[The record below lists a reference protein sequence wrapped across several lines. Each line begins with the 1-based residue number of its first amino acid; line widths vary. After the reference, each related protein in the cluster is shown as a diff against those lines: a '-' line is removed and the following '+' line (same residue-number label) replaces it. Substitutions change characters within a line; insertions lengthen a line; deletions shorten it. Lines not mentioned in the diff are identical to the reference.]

1 MSVNRRTFIKQLSL
15 SVVALSGTSWMQSC
29 SSASKKP
36 LRFGVISD
44 VHIEL
49 QDDAVERLQVFI
61 DEASKRDLDF
71 IIQLGDLSHGKRA
84 GEMVEV
90 WNKYTGNGYHVLGNH
105 DMDNT
110 TKAEIIRI
118 QQMPDTHYTF
128 DAGGVRHIVLDCNFV
143 RKDGTCVDYAY
154 GNYYVNSND
163 RDLISDTQL
172 DWLAKTLS
180 ETDKPVLIYSHQG
193 LGSAGT
199 PSRQAIRTIL
209 EKHNA
214 NKPDVPVMAS
224 LCGHHHIDKWE
235 EINGIAYYYVNS
247 ASYLWVEGEPKY
259 SKGNMAEYEDPLFA
273 FVTLDVDKGAWD
285 IEGVTSKFKQPAP
298 QETETIKAAIA
309 SRQV

>member
-15 SVVALSGTSWMQSC
+15 SVVALSGTSGMQSC

-36 LRFGVISD
+36 LCFGVISD

-180 ETDKPVLIYSHQG
+180 ETDKPVMIYSHQG

-309 SRQV
+309 SRRV